1 MVIETRPTGER
12 AQIWKSSPLAFIFHG
27 LEEPNRLHENRPLE
41 EVSDM
46 ERTARSIVVRL
57 ANTDEGVNLVSVG
70 DEVSGKKGLE
80 GRV

>member
-27 LEEPNRLHENRPLE
+27 LEDPNRLHQNRPLE

-46 ERTARSIVVRL
+46 EHTARGIMVRL
-57 ANTDEGVNLVSVG
+57 ANTDRGVNFVAVDDQG
-70 DEVSGKKGLE
+70 SGEKSME